1 MINRRYL
8 SYFFFCSASV
18 GSFMSSVRNLSSS
31 RTRDDS
37 GGPFGGLIRLPPISV
52 VAHLGRVVRG
62 PSYISLNTFPSR
74 IQTSPALPDWVMDMH
89 SMVLTSSKV
98 YEACYAVI
106 RLYHLMQSTSPSFG
120 YMPLSFCLIL
130 PSLRALVVL

>member
-1 MINRRYL
+1 MRSQRMIRITRWKCLFVCYL
-8 SYFFFCSASV
+8 IEVVCLGIIHV
-18 GSFMSSVRNLSSS
+18 L
-31 RTRDDS
+31 RDDS

-74 IQTSPALPDWVMDMH
+74 IQTSPALPDWVMDIH

-98 YEACYAVI
+98 YEACCAVI
-106 RLYHLMQSTSPSFG
+106 RLYHLT
-120 YMPLSFCLIL
+120 
-130 PSLRALVVL
+130 